1 MNPEKEIIIKDLKT
15 RLSNHLKD
23 NLIDVILFGS
33 QLTGK
38 NSNDSDYDILI
49 VIKNKSNWKIERLI
63 SDICYEIELEY
74 GIMTDS
80 HLLTENELNLPRGKQ
95 PIFYNA
101 INQGYHA

>member
-49 VIKNKSNWKIERLI
+49 VIKKKSNWKIERLI

>member
-1 MNPEKEIIIKDLKT
+1 MNSKKEIIIKDLKV

-38 NSNDSDYDILI
+38 SSIDSDYDILI
-49 VIKNKSNWKIERLI
+49 ILREKHDWKMERTI
-63 SDICYEIELEY
+63 SDICYEIELDY
-74 GIMTDS
+74 GILTDS
-80 HLLTENELNLPRGKQ
+80 HILTEKELSLPRGKQ

-101 INQGYHA
+101 INRGYHA